1 MSMTYYNIT
10 KDFANLRGYRAAFN
24 SNGDLVTLLPGVDT
38 TKLSIKPIQ
47 ADGKC
52 RPIITVNAQM
62 PGPTIIAHEGQILNV
77 IVYNELKN
85 EEGISI
91 HWHGM
96 HQVGTPEADDVS

>member
-10 KDFANLRGYRAAFN
+10 KDFVNLRGYRAAFD
-24 SNGDLVTLLPGVDT
+24 SNGDLVTLLPEVDT

-52 RPIITVNAQM
+52 RPIITINAQM
-62 PGPTIIAHEGQILNV
+62 PGPTIIAHEGQTLNI

-85 EEGISI
+85 DEGISI